1 MGINNILAVAAT
13 CEQNNSK
20 IVSKSHKM
28 YGFWL
33 RAATKGLWVIGYC
46 GLMGF
51 GAQIPIHR
59 VGGMVLLW
67 YLRGYGL
74 SKVWFTRGSTVVRYA
89 PPWPNIVLSRPVLFL
104 SVCLW
109 LSNPTVS

>member
-1 MGINNILAVAAT
+1 MNKLIVG
-13 CEQNNSK
+13 K
-20 IVSKSHKM
+20 I

-33 RAATKGLWVIGYC
+33 RAATRGLWDMGYC

-67 YLRGYGL
+67 YSRGYGL
-74 SKVWFTRGSTVVRYA
+74 SKVWFTRSSTVYGYK
-89 PPWPNIVLSRPVLFL
+89 PLSGCYNIVTGL
-104 SVCLW
+104 
-109 LSNPTVS
+109 

>member
-51 GAQIPIHR
+51 GAQIPIHQ
-59 VGGMVLLW
+59 VGGTVLLW
-67 YLRGYGL
+67 YSRGYGL
-74 SKVWFTRGSTVVRYA
+74 SKVWFTRGSTVYG
-89 PPWPNIVLSRPVLFL
+89 SG
-104 SVCLW
+104 
-109 LSNPTVS
+109 VSILVMRMLASCISAT